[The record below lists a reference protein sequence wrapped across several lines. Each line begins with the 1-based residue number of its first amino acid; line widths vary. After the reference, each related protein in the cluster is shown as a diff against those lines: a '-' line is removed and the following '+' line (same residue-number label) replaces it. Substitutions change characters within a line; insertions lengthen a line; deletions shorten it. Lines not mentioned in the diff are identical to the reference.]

1 MRRIVIA
8 LAVLAALLVAAY
20 AASPYYAFYRLEQ
33 AAKAHDRDA
42 LEDDVDFPAVRE
54 DFKAQI
60 NAALLAKM
68 QDDPSLKHNPIA
80 QLGLLIVPAILD
92 RLIDSYVTPDGI
104 ATMLTEA
111 RAPMPGN
118 HRDPEPHGRVHFAQS
133 YEGPNRFKVTASE
146 DRHPDR
152 PLTFVLARRGLFGWT
167 LVRIELPLQQALGS

>member
-1 MRRIVIA
+1 MRRIVVLIA
-8 LAVLAALLVAAY
+8 VAAALFVMAY

-42 LEDDVDFPAVRE
+42 LDDDVDFPALRE

-60 NAALLAKM
+60 NAAMLAKTGN
-68 QDDPSLKHNPIA
+68 DPHNPLV

-104 ATMLTEA
+104 ATMLSEA

-118 HRDPEPHGRVHFAQS
+118 RRDPEPHGKVRFKQS
-133 YEGPNRFKVTASE
+133 YDGLDRFKVTATE
-146 DRHPDR
+146 DSHTDR
-152 PLTFVLARRGLFGWT
+152 PLTFVLARRGLFGWK
-167 LVRIELPLQQALGS
+167 LVRIELPLAQALGD